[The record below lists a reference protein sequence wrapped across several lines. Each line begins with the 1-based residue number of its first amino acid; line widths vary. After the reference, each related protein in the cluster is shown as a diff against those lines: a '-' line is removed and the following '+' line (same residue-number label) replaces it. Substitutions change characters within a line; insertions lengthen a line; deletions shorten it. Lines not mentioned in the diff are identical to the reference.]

1 MLSSR
6 ENKHSCP
13 LVHICRAWSRYENAE
28 TTGNPQQNYQAK
40 ETHSHV
46 AVLLASH
53 TQQSARVE
61 LCGLCLERFPFW
73 TGCGKAVSWTWLC
86 RPAIPAPSRRHPGSW
101 HSEVVL
107 GYTKRSCLKNRNK
120 ILLFFMFS
128 AHFHIR

>member
-1 MLSSR
+1 MEIVLSSR

-13 LVHICRAWSRYENAE
+13 LVHICKAWSRYENAE

-61 LCGLCLERFPFW
+61 LCGLCLERLPSGLAVGKQLAGR
-73 TGCGKAVSWTWLC
+73 GCAGL
-86 RPAIPAPSRRHPGSW
+86 PSRRHPGSW